1 MCHKSHGR
9 CVSRSAPRRQTMVK
23 RRRKMSRRVKPGFKK
38 CLISKLRGAK
48 IKTAKQA
55 RKAFS
60 IATKKC
66 RKVAVKKAKKMKK
79 CKYGHRKGSAKCLK
93 RPRTSKRKGR
103 KAAGKRHCKHGH
115 LKGSKRC
122 RKTPKR
128 R

>member
-1 MCHKSHGR
+1 
-9 CVSRSAPRRQTMVK
+9 MVK
-23 RRRKMSRRVKPGFKK
+23 RARRSTRVKPGFKK

-60 IATKKC
+60 VATKKC
-66 RKVAVKKAKKMKK
+66 RKVAAKKMKK
-79 CKYGHRKGSAKCLK
+79 CKYGHRKGSSMCLK
-93 RPRTSKRKGR
+93 RPRTGKRKAKG
-103 KAAGKRHCKHGH
+103 AKRHCKYGH
-115 LKGSKRC
+115 RKGTKRC